1 MPTSSA
7 TSSASVPSSAR
18 GIRVLIADDHEVV
31 RQGLVSVFK
40 DSEIRIVGEATDAAE
55 AVKLAR
61 KLRPD
66 VVTLDVR
73 LTSGK
78 GSGKGSGDGIDAIKT
93 ILEASPDTRILML
106 SSFDSPT
113 YIARAIS
120 AGASDYMLKTASRKE
135 LIEAVTNAARGMP
148 PARAGDFGRIA
159 SSMAN
164 KTVSDDIDVPLTP
177 RETQVL
183 RLVAM
188 GLSNQEIADSLE
200 ISIETVKEHVQ
211 NLLRKLSL
219 GDRTQA
225 AVWAIRHGLG

>member
-1 MPTSSA
+1 MPTPSISTSSA
-7 TSSASVPSSAR
+7 TSSAR
-18 GIRVLIADDHEVV
+18 GIRVLIADDHEII
-31 RQGLVSVFK
+31 RQGLASIFK
-40 DSEIRIVGEATDAAE
+40 DSEIGIVGEASDAAE
-55 AVKLAR
+55 AVKLTS

-73 LTSGK
+73 LD
-78 GSGKGSGDGIDAIKT
+78 SGKGSGDGLDAIKT
-93 ILEASPDTRILML
+93 IREACPDTRIVML

-113 YIARAIS
+113 YIARAVS
-120 AGASDYMLKTASRKE
+120 AGASDYVLKTASRQA
-135 LIEAVTNAARGMP
+135 IVEAVTNAARNTP
-148 PARAGDFGRIA
+148 PARSGEFRRIA

-164 KTVSDDIDVPLTP
+164 KTVPDDIDVPLTP

>member
-1 MPTSSA
+1 M
-7 TSSASVPSSAR
+7 
-18 GIRVLIADDHEVV
+18 IADDHEII
-31 RQGLVSVFK
+31 RQGLASIFK
-40 DSEIRIVGEATDAAE
+40 DSEIRIVGEASDAAE
-55 AVKLAR
+55 AVKLTR

-73 LTSGK
+73 LD
-78 GSGKGSGDGIDAIKT
+78 SGKGSGDGLDAIKT
-93 ILEASPDTRILML
+93 IREACPDTRIVML

-113 YIARAIS
+113 YIARAVS
-120 AGASDYMLKTASRKE
+120 AGASDYVLKTASRQA
-135 LIEAVTNAARGMP
+135 IVEAVTNAARNTP
-148 PARAGDFGRIA
+148 PARSGEFRRIA

-164 KTVSDDIDVPLTP
+164 KTVPDDIDVPLTP

-188 GLSNQEIADSLE
+188 GLSNQEIADSLD

>member
-1 MPTSSA
+1 MPTPSVSSTSSA
-7 TSSASVPSSAR
+7 ASSSR
-18 GIRVLIADDHEVV
+18 GIRVLIVDDHEII
-31 RQGLVSVFK
+31 RQGLASIFK
-40 DSEIRIVGEATDAAE
+40 DSEIAIVGEATDAAE
-55 AVKLAR
+55 AVKLTR

-73 LTSGK
+73 LNSGK
-78 GSGKGSGDGIDAIKT
+78 GSGGGSGDGLDAIKT
-93 ILEASPDTRILML
+93 IREACPDTRIVML

-113 YIARAIS
+113 YIARAVS
-120 AGASDYMLKTASRKE
+120 AGASDYVLKTASRQA
-135 LIEAVTNAARGMP
+135 IVEAVTNAARNKP
-148 PARAGDFGRIA
+148 PARSGDFRRVA

-164 KTVSDDIDVPLTP
+164 KTLPDDIDVPLTP

-183 RLVAM
+183 RLVSM

-219 GDRTQA
+219 NDRTQA
-225 AVWAIRHGLG
+225 AVWAIRHGIE

>member
-1 MPTSSA
+1 
-7 TSSASVPSSAR
+7 
-18 GIRVLIADDHEVV
+18 LIVDDHEII
-31 RQGLVSVFK
+31 RQGLASIFK
-40 DSEIRIVGEATDAAE
+40 DSEIAIVGEAKDAAE

-73 LTSGK
+73 LNSDKSSG
-78 GSGKGSGDGIDAIKT
+78 GGSGDGLDAIKT
-93 ILEASPDTRILML
+93 IREACPDTRIVML

-113 YIARAIS
+113 YIARAVS
-120 AGASDYMLKTASRKE
+120 AGASDYVLKTASRQA
-135 LIEAVTNAARGMP
+135 IVEAVTNAARNRP
-148 PARAGDFGRIA
+148 PARSGEFRRIA

-164 KTVSDDIDVPLTP
+164 KTVPDDLDVPLTP

-183 RLVAM
+183 RLVSM

-225 AVWAIRHGLG
+225 AVWAIRHGIG

>member
-1 MPTSSA
+1 MPTPSVSSTSSA
-7 TSSASVPSSAR
+7 ASSAR
-18 GIRVLIADDHEVV
+18 GIRVLIVDDHEII
-31 RQGLVSVFK
+31 RQGLASIFK
-40 DSEIRIVGEATDAAE
+40 DSEIAIVGEATDAAE

-73 LTSGK
+73 LNSGK
-78 GSGKGSGDGIDAIKT
+78 GSGGGSGDGLDAIKT
-93 ILEASPDTRILML
+93 IREACPDTRIVML

-113 YIARAIS
+113 YIARAVS
-120 AGASDYMLKTASRKE
+120 AGASDYVLKTASRQA
-135 LIEAVTNAARGMP
+135 IVEAVTNAARNKP
-148 PARAGDFGRIA
+148 PARSGDFRRIA

-164 KTVSDDIDVPLTP
+164 KTLPDDIDVPLTP

-183 RLVAM
+183 RLVSM

-219 GDRTQA
+219 NDRTQA
-225 AVWAIRHGLG
+225 AVWAIRHGIE

>member
-1 MPTSSA
+1 MPRPPTTSS
-7 TSSASVPSSAR
+7 S
-18 GIRVLIADDHEVV
+18 IRVLVADDHEIV
-31 RQGLVSVFK
+31 RHGLKSVFK
-40 DSEIRIVGEATDAAE
+40 DSEICIVGEATDAAE
-55 AVKLAR
+55 AVTLAGTQ
-61 KLRPD
+61 RPD

-73 LTSGK
+73 LGA
-78 GSGKGSGDGIDAIKT
+78 GDGLDAIKA
-93 ILEASPDTRILML
+93 IREANPDTRIVML

-113 YIARAIS
+113 YIARAVS
-120 AGASDYMLKTASRKE
+120 AGASDYVLKTASRKD
-135 LIEAVTNAARGMP
+135 LIEAVTNAARGLP
-148 PARAGDFGRIA
+148 PARSGEFRRI
-159 SSMAN
+159 SRSMAN
-164 KTVSDDIDVPLTP
+164 KSLPDDIDVPLTP

-211 NLLRKLSL
+211 NLLRKLSV

>member
-1 MPTSSA
+1 M
-7 TSSASVPSSAR
+7 V
-18 GIRVLIADDHEVV
+18 ADDHEII
-31 RQGLVSVFK
+31 RQGLASIFK
-40 DSEIRIVGEATDAAE
+40 DSDIRIVGEASDAAE
-55 AVKLAR
+55 VVKLTR

-73 LTSGK
+73 LNSDK
-78 GSGKGSGDGIDAIKT
+78 GSGGGSGDGLDAIKT
-93 ILEASPDTRILML
+93 IREACPDTRIVML

-113 YIARAIS
+113 YIARAVS
-120 AGASDYMLKTASRKE
+120 AGASDYVLKTASRQA
-135 LIEAVTNAARGMP
+135 IVEAVTNAARNTP
-148 PARAGDFGRIA
+148 PSRSGEFRRIA

-164 KTVSDDIDVPLTP
+164 KTVPDDIDVPLTP

-225 AVWAIRHGLG
+225 AVWAIRHGIG

>member
-1 MPTSSA
+1 MI
-7 TSSASVPSSAR
+7 V
-18 GIRVLIADDHEVV
+18 DDHEII
-31 RQGLVSVFK
+31 RQGLASIFK
-40 DSEIRIVGEATDAAE
+40 DSEIAIVGEATDAAE
-55 AVKLAR
+55 AVKLTR

-73 LTSGK
+73 LNSGK
-78 GSGKGSGDGIDAIKT
+78 GSGGGSGDGLDAIKT
-93 ILEASPDTRILML
+93 IREACPDTRIVML

-113 YIARAIS
+113 YIARAVS
-120 AGASDYMLKTASRKE
+120 AGASDYVLKTASRQA
-135 LIEAVTNAARGMP
+135 IVEAVTNAARNKP
-148 PARAGDFGRIA
+148 PARSGVFRRVA

-164 KTVSDDIDVPLTP
+164 KTLPDDIDVPLTP

-183 RLVAM
+183 RLVSM

-219 GDRTQA
+219 NDRTQA
-225 AVWAIRHGLG
+225 AVWAIRHGIE